1 MSIPFHTPVPG
12 DGSAVR
18 AAAAQCGAME
28 NDAAFASIY
37 LLRGK
42 YGTEIAEENGMILR
56 RYRSG
61 YRAGSFGFPLGLRA
75 HLRDAV
81 CRLAAEAQETGGQ
94 LKLTLLN
101 EAQCALLAA
110 EFPDAFSLTAAE
122 EYTEYLYLRENL
134 AQLRGSRYHG
144 KRNHIAQFWRGDP
157 EAMIQPL
164 IAENAQYA
172 AEIARAWLSQREDPE
187 EPSLQAELRCIE
199 EAAAQF
205 DALGMSGLLLYS
217 GGEPIGMTM
226 VSEISPGIWDVHFE
240 KVKPGYPHAWS
251 VVANEMAKC
260 LPDAEYLN
268 REEDLGES
276 GMRRSKQSY
285 QPDLLNLKFNAVLKD
300 GATIC

>member
-1 MSIPFHTPVPG
+1 MSIPFHTPVPV

-18 AAAAQCGAME
+18 AAAAQCGAKE

-42 YGTEIAEENGMILR
+42 YDTEIAAENGMVFR

-61 YRAGSFGFPLGLRA
+61 YRAGSYGFPLGLRA

-81 CRLAAEAQETGGQ
+81 CRLAADARETGAP
-94 LKLTLLN
+94 LKLSLLN
-101 EAQCALLAA
+101 ETQCAQLEEA
-110 EFPDAFSLTAAE
+110 FPGAFSVTPAE

-134 AQLRGSRYHG
+134 AALRGSRYHG

-172 AEIARAWLSQREDPE
+172 VAIARAWLSSRENPE
-187 EPSLQAELRCIE
+187 EPSLQAELRSIE
-199 EAAAQF
+199 EAAAAF
-205 DALGMSGLLLYS
+205 DVLGMSGLLLYS

-240 KVKPGYPHAWS
+240 KVKPGFPHAWS

-285 QPDLLNLKFNAVLKD
+285 KPDLLNLKYNAVLKD
-300 GATIC
+300 GVILC